1 MSTRTAHPPRSRT
14 AWSWLARA
22 GRALVYLLIRLPI
35 PGLGLIAV
43 AVAAIAGTWAAAL
56 GIGATLMVGYVLLA
70 VAAAPW
76 QRRAVVL
83 AGRGPVPDPHGRPGG
98 GLPAAVR
105 RRVREPATWREVAHA
120 LLALLLSPLDLV
132 VLTAVGT
139 GVVLMAAPLLPSGE
153 PLTVGPLT
161 LAGDSAAWLV
171 TGGGLVAILIAGAL
185 TLGLA
190 QLHASV
196 VQLLLAP
203 RGAELQRQVLDLT
216 RSRWRLI
223 NAFDVERR
231 RIERDLHDSAQQQL
245 VALAMTLD
253 LARMELEGTPHS
265 RATDLLDR
273 AHAQAVST
281 MTELRELIHGI
292 HPPVLAELGLPGAL
306 RALADRSPIPVQI
319 TENLP
324 NRLAAAVESA
334 AYFVLAEALANS
346 AKHSDAASIQ
356 VTVTLAERNLLVLEV
371 TDNGTGGADPHRGTG
386 LLGLGDRVSAIG
398 GQVSISSPPGGP
410 TTIQASLPRCV
421 AEHLP

>member
-1 MSTRTAHPPRSRT
+1 MTCGRG
-14 AWSWLARA
+14 WSGP

-35 PGLGLIAV
+35 PALGLIAV
-43 AVAAIAGTWAAAL
+43 AVAIGAGTWAAAL
-56 GIGATLMVGYVLLA
+56 GIGAPLMVGYVLLA

-231 RIERDLHDSAQQQL
+231 RIERDLHDGAQQQL

-253 LARMELEGTPHS
+253 LARMELEATPHS

-306 RALADRSPIPVQI
+306 RALADRSPHPRADHREPTQPASPRRG
-319 TENLP
+319 E
-324 NRLAAAVESA
+324 RG
-334 AYFVLAEALANS
+334 VLRA
-346 AKHSDAASIQ
+346 
-356 VTVTLAERNLLVLEV
+356 
-371 TDNGTGGADPHRGTG
+371 GRG
-386 LLGLGDRVSAIG
+386 S
-398 GQVSISSPPGGP
+398 GQQR
-410 TTIQASLPRCV
+410 QAQ
-421 AEHLP
+421 